1 MAERT
6 AATVSTTCYING
18 KFTAQPTTGVQRVA
32 ARLVQALDARA
43 GGPSG
48 LPGRWVLLCPPGGQP
63 PKLQHIECR
72 VLGRRR
78 RSLHLW
84 EQLQL
89 PLAAR
94 DGWLL
99 NLAGSAP
106 FAARRQVCMIHDAAV
121 FDHPEAYSP
130 AFVRW
135 YRLLFRRLARRGD
148 TLLTVSA
155 FSRARLAATLGIEP
169 GRLAVVPNGAD
180 HLQGVTADDAVLQR
194 LSLQGQ
200 RYFLA
205 VATANPT
212 KNLAL
217 LVAAFAALPAPA
229 VSGAAARLVIVG
241 GANARV
247 FAGVLAPADP
257 PRVLRT
263 GPLDDAPLKALYQHA
278 QALIFPS
285 IYEGFG
291 LPPLEAMACGCAV
304 IASNAAALPEVCGN
318 AALYIDPLDQAAL
331 TAAMQRLLDEP
342 ALVQRLRQ
350 QGPAHAARYTWATS
364 ASNLLAAMPPESL
377 R

>member
-1 MAERT
+1 MT
-6 AATVSTTCYING
+6 TTCYING

-43 GGPSG
+43 AGRTG
-48 LPGRWVLLCPPGGQP
+48 LPGRWVLLCPPSGQP

-72 VLGRRR
+72 VLGRRQG
-78 RSLHLW
+78 SLHLW
-84 EQLQL
+84 EQLRL

-135 YRLLFRRLARRGD
+135 YRLLFRHLARRGD

-155 FSRARLAATLGIEP
+155 FSQARLAAALGVAP
-169 GRLAVVPNGAD
+169 GRLAVVLSGAD
-180 HLQGVTADDAVLQR
+180 HLEGVTPDEAVLQR
-194 LSLQGQ
+194 LGLQGQ

-205 VATANPT
+205 VASANPT
-212 KNLAL
+212 KNLAR
-217 LVAAFAALPAPA
+217 LVAAFAALPATASALATAAAATSP
-229 VSGAAARLVIVG
+229 AARLVIVG
-241 GANARV
+241 GSNARV
-247 FAGVLAPADP
+247 FAGAPAPADP
-257 PRVLRT
+257 PGVLRT
-263 GPLDDAPLKALYQHA
+263 GPLGDAPLKALYQHA
-278 QALIFPS
+278 QALVFPS

-304 IASNAAALPEVCGN
+304 IASNAASMPEVCGN
-318 AALYIDPLDQAAL
+318 AAHCVDPLDQAAL
-331 TAAMQRLLDEP
+331 TAAMQRMLDDP
-342 ALVQRLRQ
+342 ALLQRLRQ
-350 QGPAHAARYTWATS
+350 QGPVHAARYAWATS
-364 ASNLLAAMPPESL
+364 ADRLLAAMPAEAL